1 MDLSPIC
8 LPMKWMFTTNFGVE
22 TLKIT
27 CMKAQISL
35 CLWGMCLWVLE
46 TNAIDVKLQAK
57 KVKDPNVPQQEI
69 PVHADMNNSLLGVH
83 FLNGVDVTITVVG
96 PEGVAY
102 QKEITT
108 PFPESV
114 YVDLSSYQKG
124 EYTIYIKDKEGNL
137 LWGSFM
143 K

>member
-1 MDLSPIC
+1 MKVMNMDLSPIC

-27 CMKAQISL
+27 CMKAQVSL

-69 PVHADMNNSLLGVH
+69 PVHADPLAMPVSNKAKAIKI
-83 FLNGVDVTITVVG
+83 FFITI
-96 PEGVAY
+96 
-102 QKEITT
+102 
-108 PFPESV
+108 
-114 YVDLSSYQKG
+114 
-124 EYTIYIKDKEGNL
+124 
-137 LWGSFM
+137 
-143 K
+143 

>member
-1 MDLSPIC
+1 
-8 LPMKWMFTTNFGVE
+8 
-22 TLKIT
+22 
-27 CMKAQISL
+27 MKAQISL

-114 YVDLSSYQKG
+114 YVDLSSYRKG

>member
-1 MDLSPIC
+1 MKKCILLSGFVLCFLSLMAEDI
-8 LPMKWMFTTNFGVE
+8 
-22 TLKIT
+22 TLF
-27 CMKAQISL
+27 
-35 CLWGMCLWVLE
+35 
-46 TNAIDVKLQAK
+46 NVKK
-57 KVKDPNVPQQEI
+57 PGNKNQQEI
-69 PVHADMNNSLLGVH
+69 PVHADVNNSLLGVH

>member
-1 MDLSPIC
+1 MAWEEDSCIC
-8 LPMKWMFTTNFGVE
+8 LNMQ
-22 TLKIT
+22 LI
-27 CMKAQISL
+27 
-35 CLWGMCLWVLE
+35 
-46 TNAIDVKLQAK
+46 AILSR
-57 KVKDPNVPQQEI
+57 I
-69 PVHADMNNSLLGVH
+69 G
-83 FLNGVDVTITVVG
+83 VTITVVG